1 METWDTLIRD
11 ALVIDGSGGEPFQAD
26 VAIVGGVIVR
36 VAANGL
42 ASRRSS
48 SGSRTSREMQIPRL
62 AALARDDTLPV
73 IPSEVEGSA
82 AGFARE
88 VIDAAGLVLAPGF
101 IDVHT
106 HDDTNVIREPAMWP
120 KLSQGVTTVIVGNCG
135 ISAAPARLRG
145 EPPDPMNLLGR
156 ADAFVYPDFGSYV
169 DAVAT
174 ARPAVNVAALVG
186 HTTLRANH
194 MSAFDRVA
202 TDDEIAAMRAELT
215 DALARGA
222 LGLST
227 GLAYPNA
234 YAATTEE
241 VIALAEPLAESGA
254 LYATHMRTEFAGI
267 LDAMDE
273 SFRIGRSA
281 RVPVAI
287 SHLKCAGP
295 ENWGRSVEVLDAL
308 ESAGRAHPV
317 GCDCYP
323 YAASSTTLDLKQVT
337 DRIEITITWSEPHPE
352 MGGRSLGAIAA
363 EWEMPLVDAAR
374 RLQPAGAI
382 YHSMS
387 EDDVRRI
394 LRHPATVIGSDGL
407 PNDPMPHPRLWGAF
421 PRVLGRYSREER
433 LFPLAQAVH
442 KMTGLS
448 ARRFGLS
455 GRGFVREGH
464 AADLVLFDAAT
475 VRDVATFAEPKQPAA
490 GIVAVWVNGVLSSR
504 GQVATGARG
513 GQFVARGTIDHS
525 AFHHA
530 GTTTEGTHA

>member
-1 METWDTLIRD
+1 MPTCETLIRR
-11 ALVIDGSGGEPFQAD
+11 ARVIDGTNAQPFEAD
-26 VAIVGGVIVR
+26 VAISDGMISHVR
-36 VAANGL
+36 PDLDVRAEQ
-42 ASRRSS
+42 
-48 SGSRTSREMQIPRL
+48 T
-62 AALARDDTLPV
+62 
-73 IPSEVEGSA
+73 
-82 AGFARE
+82 
-88 VIDAAGLVLAPGF
+88 IDAAGLVLAPGF

-106 HDDTNVIREPAMWP
+106 HDDTNVVREPAMWP

-145 EPPDPMNLLGR
+145 DPPDPMNLLGR
-156 ADAFVYPDFGSYV
+156 ADAFVYPDFARYV
-169 DAVAT
+169 AAVNDAT
-174 ARPAVNVAALVG
+174 PAVNVAALVG

-194 MSAFDRVA
+194 MPQLDRAA
-202 TDDEIAAMRAELT
+202 TPSEIDAMREELR
-215 DALARGA
+215 DALSLGA

-227 GLAYPNA
+227 GLAYANA
-234 YAATTEE
+234 FAAPTEE
-241 VIALAEPLAESGA
+241 VMALAEPLAEFGA
-254 LYATHMRTEFAGI
+254 IYTTHMRTEFAGI

-273 SFRIGRSA
+273 AFLIGRHA

-295 ENWGRSVEVLDAL
+295 ENWGRSGEVLDAL
-308 ESAGRAHPV
+308 ERAGRTHPV

-323 YAASSTTLDLKQVT
+323 YTAGSSTLDLKQVT

-352 MGGRSLGAIAA
+352 MGGRSLASIAG
-363 EWEMPLVDAAR
+363 EWDTSLLEAAR

-421 PRVLGRYSREER
+421 PRVLGRYAREEK
-433 LFPLAQAVH
+433 LFSLATAVH
-442 KMTGLS
+442 RMTGLP

-455 GRGFVREGH
+455 ARGIVREGY
-464 AADLVLFDAAT
+464 AADLVLFDAES
-475 VRDVATFAEPKQPAA
+475 VRDVATFADPQRAA
-490 GIVAVWVNGVLSSR
+490 EGISAVWVNGVLSSR

-513 GQFVARGTIDHS
+513 GRFVTRGPIDHT
-525 AFHHA
+525 AYYRA
-530 GTTTEGTHA
+530 E

>member
-1 METWDTLIRD
+1 M
-11 ALVIDGSGGEPFQAD
+11 IDGSGSAPFVAD
-26 VAIVGGVIVR
+26 VALRGALIVR
-36 VAANGL
+36 VGDGTGVAADHVVDADGL
-42 ASRRSS
+42 A
-48 SGSRTSREMQIPRL
+48 
-62 AALARDDTLPV
+62 
-73 IPSEVEGSA
+73 
-82 AGFARE
+82 
-88 VIDAAGLVLAPGF
+88 LAPGF

-106 HDDTNVIREPAMWP
+106 HDDTNVVREPAMWP

-135 ISAAPARLRG
+135 ISAAPARLTG

-156 ADAFVYPDFGSYV
+156 AEAFVYPDFRSYV
-169 DAVAT
+169 DAVER

-186 HTTLRANH
+186 HTTLRSNQ
-194 MSAFDRVA
+194 MSSFDRVA
-202 TDDEIAAMRAELT
+202 TEQEIAGMRAELR
-215 DALARGA
+215 DALALGA

-241 VIALAEPLAESGA
+241 VIALAEPLAEAGA

-273 SFRIGRSA
+273 AFRIGRHA

-308 ESAGRAHPV
+308 ERAGQSHPV

-337 DRIEITITWSEPHPE
+337 DRIEITVTWSEPHPE
-352 MGGRSLGAIAA
+352 AGGRSLAEIARGWGAS
-363 EWEMPLVDAAR
+363 LLDAAR

-394 LRHPATVIGSDGL
+394 LHHPATVIGSDGL

-421 PRVLGRYSREER
+421 PRVLGRYARDEQ

-448 ARRFGLS
+448 ARRFGLT
-455 GRGFVREGH
+455 GRGFVREEL

-475 VRDVATFAEPKQPAA
+475 VRDVATFADPQRPAE
-490 GIVAVWVNGVLSSR
+490 GIRAVWVNGVLSSR
-504 GQVATGARG
+504 DQAATGARG
-513 GQFVARGTIDHS
+513 GRFLPRGPIDHS
-525 AFHHA
+525 AFHHP
-530 GTTTEGTHA
+530 GTPTATSGASVTETHA